1 MPAPGV
7 SAASPW
13 APRRRRA
20 ELLRERHPFAVEM
33 LTLYLALLDV
43 WEEAADA
50 AGEQRPEPAAL
61 AGWAAR
67 RVLPRVAE
75 ATAVA
80 GPGRLAEA
88 TRELAAAGAGEASLA
103 AWLAGDELAP
113 VERYLARASLRGPLQ
128 ALDADAAC
136 ARDPSPRGGRH
147 CQRCGGLAQV
157 SFHDHS
163 DEALVSGH
171 RRLACARCG
180 ASWSYS
186 GSACASCGE
195 TAGGRRTIFAEL
207 RDGPVV
213 GRGEQAE
220 AGRNGAPT
228 FPHLRIEGCESCKRY
243 LIDVDLGRDARATPE
258 VDELAALP
266 LDLYAAERGLT
277 KITPNLMGF

>member
-1 MPAPGV
+1 MTVPGV

-20 ELLRERHPFAVEM
+20 ELLRDRHPFAVEV

-50 AGEQRPEPAAL
+50 ARRQRPEPGTL
-61 AGWAAR
+61 AVWAAG
-67 RVLPRVAE
+67 RVLPRVVE
-75 ATAVA
+75 ATAMA
-80 GPGRLAEA
+80 GPEPLADA
-88 TRELAAAGAGEASLA
+88 TRGLADEGVGEAPLA
-103 AWLAGDELAP
+103 AWLAGEELPP

-136 ARDPSPRGGRH
+136 ASDPSPRGGRH
-147 CQRCGGLAQV
+147 CQRCGGLPQV

-180 ASWSYS
+180 AGWNYS

-195 TAGGRRTIFAEL
+195 TAGGRRTIFAER

-213 GRGEQAE
+213 GRGETP
-220 AGRNGAPT
+220 GSLT
-228 FPHLRIEGCESCKRY
+228 FPHLRIESCESCERY

>member
-7 SAASPW
+7 SAANPW

-20 ELLRERHPFAVEM
+20 ELLRDRHPFAAEV

-43 WEEAADA
+43 WEEASDA
-50 AGEQRPEPAAL
+50 ARQQGPEPGAL

-67 RVLPRVAE
+67 RVLPGVVA
-75 ATAVA
+75 AT
-80 GPGRLAEA
+80 
-88 TRELAAAGAGEASLA
+88 AAAGPAPLADATRGVLDDGVGEAPLA

-113 VERYLARASLRGPLQ
+113 VDRYLARASLRGPLQ

-147 CQRCGGLAQV
+147 CQRCGGLPQL

-180 ASWSYS
+180 ATWSYS

-195 TAGGRRTIFAEL
+195 TAGGRRTIFAEQ
-207 RDGPVV
+207 RAGPVV
-213 GRGEQAE
+213 GRPTDGEDGTA
-220 AGRNGAPT
+220 T
-228 FPHLRIEGCESCKRY
+228 FPHLRIEACDTCKRY

>member
-13 APRRRRA
+13 TPRRRRA
-20 ELLRERHPFAVEM
+20 ELLRGRHPFAAEV

-43 WEEAADA
+43 WEEASDA
-50 AGEQRPEPAAL
+50 AQRQQPEPGAL
-61 AGWAAR
+61 AGWAAW
-67 RVLPRVAE
+67 RVLPRVVE
-75 ATAVA
+75 ATALA
-80 GPGRLAEA
+80 GPEP
-88 TRELAAAGAGEASLA
+88 LAAATRDLADIGEGPLA
-103 AWLAGDELAP
+103 AWLAGAELPP

-136 ARDPSPRGGRH
+136 AGDPSPRGGRH
-147 CQRCGGLAQV
+147 CRRCGGLPQL

-163 DEALVSGH
+163 DEALVSGQ
-171 RRLACARCG
+171 RRLACTRCG
-180 ASWSYS
+180 ASWSYT

-195 TAGGRRTIFAEL
+195 TAGGRRTIYAER

-220 AGRNGAPT
+220 PGRDGAAT

-266 LDLYAAERGLT
+266 LDLFAAERGLT
-277 KITPNLMGF
+277 KVTPNLMGF